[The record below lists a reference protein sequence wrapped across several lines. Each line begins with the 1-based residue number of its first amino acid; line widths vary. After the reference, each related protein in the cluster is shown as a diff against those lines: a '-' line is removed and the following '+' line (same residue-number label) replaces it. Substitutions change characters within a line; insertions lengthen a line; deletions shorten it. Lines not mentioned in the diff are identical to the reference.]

1 MSYDKSVSDQYLH
14 GSLLKTIEAALPNIG
29 KSIDTV
35 TIKDLA
41 PIDEFHIGG
50 PLATES
56 LIEQLNFPKHSCLLD
71 VGCGLGGAARYVASK
86 YQHRV
91 TGIDLT
97 PEYIEAGNTLCEWLA
112 LNNDVNLNQ
121 GNALAMPYKNALFD
135 GGYMLHVGMNIEDK
149 LSLFT
154 EIYRVLKPGATF
166 GIYDVMREKDGE
178 LMYPVPWATNIE
190 TSKLSTPEQYKQALK
205 RAGFEIS
212 QENNRRDFALDF
224 FSQLQK
230 REKSNQ
236 KPSPLGLHILMQ
248 ENTTNK
254 IRNMVNGIKNAIISP
269 VEIIATKK

>member
-41 PIDEFHIGG
+41 PVDEFHIGG
-50 PLATES
+50 RVATES
-56 LIEQLNFPKHSCLLD
+56 LIEQLNFPKLSYLLD

-97 PEYIEAGNTLCEWLA
+97 PEYIEAGNTLCQWLA
-112 LNNDVNLNQ
+112 LNHDVSLNQ
-121 GNALAMPYKNALFD
+121 GNALSMPYENVSFD

-154 EIYRVLKPGATF
+154 EIYRVLKPGTTF

-178 LMYPVPWATNIE
+178 LIYPVPWATSIE

-205 RAGFEIS
+205 SAGFEIS

-230 REKSNQ
+230 RQKSNQ
-236 KPSPLGLHILMQ
+236 KFLPLGLHILMQ

-254 IRNMVNGIKNAIISP
+254 IRNMVSGIKDAIISP

>member
-14 GSLLKTIEAALPNIG
+14 GSLLKTIEAALPDIG

-56 LIEQLNFPKHSCLLD
+56 LIEQLNFPKQSYLLD

-97 PEYIEAGNTLCEWLA
+97 PEYIEAGNTLCQWLA
-112 LNNDVNLNQ
+112 LNNDVCLNR
-121 GNALAMPYKNALFD
+121 GNALTMPYKNASFD

-166 GIYDVMREKDGE
+166 GIYDVMREKDGK
-178 LMYPVPWATNIE
+178 LMYPVPWATNIK

-236 KPSPLGLHILMQ
+236 KSSPLGLHILMQ

-269 VEIIATKK
+269 VEIIAMKK

>member
-14 GSLLKTIEAALPNIG
+14 GSLLKTIEAALPNID

-41 PIDEFHIGG
+41 PVDEFHIGG
-50 PLATES
+50 RVATES
-56 LIEQLNFPKHSCLLD
+56 LIEQLNFPKLSYLLD

-97 PEYIEAGNTLCEWLA
+97 PEYIEAGNMLCHWLA
-112 LNNDVNLNQ
+112 LNNDVFLNQ
-121 GNALAMPYKNALFD
+121 GNALSMPYKNASFD
-135 GGYMLHVGMNIEDK
+135 GGSMLHVGMHMDDK
-149 LSLFT
+149 LSLVT
-154 EIYRVLKPGATF
+154 ELYRVLKPGATF
-166 GIYDVMREKDGE
+166 GIYDVMREKNDE

-205 RAGFEIS
+205 SAGFEIS
-212 QENNRRDFALDF
+212 QENNRRDFALNF
-224 FSQLQK
+224 FSRLQERDK
-230 REKSNQ
+230 PNQ

-248 ENTTNK
+248 ENTANK
-254 IRNMVNGIKNAIISP
+254 IRNMVNGIKDAIISP

>member
-1 MSYDKSVSDQYLH
+1 MSYDKSVSDLYLH

-35 TIKDLA
+35 TVKDLA

-97 PEYIEAGNTLCEWLA
+97 PEYIEAGNTLCEWLE

-190 TSKLSTPEQYKQALK
+190 TSKLSTPEQYKQALE

-212 QENNRRDFALDF
+212 QENNRRDFALNF

-254 IRNMVNGIKNAIISP
+254 IRNMVSGIKNAIISP
-269 VEIIATKK
+269 VEIIAMKK